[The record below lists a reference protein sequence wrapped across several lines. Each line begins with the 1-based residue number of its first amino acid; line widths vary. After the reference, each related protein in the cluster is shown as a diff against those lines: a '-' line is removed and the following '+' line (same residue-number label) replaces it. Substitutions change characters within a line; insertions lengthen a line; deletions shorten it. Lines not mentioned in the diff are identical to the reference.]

1 MATDERE
8 DRELM
13 DRLDRYLDR
22 LAERTGRSADDRAFD
37 ADLTDT
43 VTRFQ
48 TLGDRPMPDPAFV
61 ARLEKKIVDTAALTG
76 SVFPSPPLVPGL
88 NGRVTGRR
96 PVRPTLSSLRPH
108 RPWPLA
114 QISSALLFV
123 VVLLASI
130 VVLTREQTGPG
141 PISDVPMYRGG
152 AARTGEQS
160 GPGPHGRPTT
170 LWTFP
175 TGGRAL
181 GSPSVADGIVYAG
194 ADDGVLHALDAR
206 TGVERWQVK
215 LGGGIGAAPA
225 IVAGAVYAGDQ
236 AGNLY
241 ALDAATGVERWHAT
255 VGSGPQASLYASS
268 PVVVDGVVYVA
279 SGGGASTPAVVDG
292 VVYVGGVASTSL
304 PPTVLHAYDAA
315 TGTAYWSD
323 PAASGTGLTSP
334 GVYAIDA
341 ATGTE
346 RWHFGT
352 GGDVRGAPAVAGVVV
367 YAGSKDGTLSAID
380 AATGAARWQF
390 ATGKAITSSPAVVDG
405 VVYIGSTDGNLYA
418 LDAGTGAE
426 LWRAAVGPVRN
437 SAPGVA
443 DDAVYVVAGGNLL
456 ALDAGDGS
464 ERWRVPLG
472 QGADTSPVVAGGMV
486 FVGSIAEQTKSA
498 LVTALGDA
506 R

>member
-1 MATDERE
+1 MAIDERD
-8 DRELM
+8 DRAAM

-22 LAERTGRSADDRAFD
+22 LADRTGGSPEDRPLD
-37 ADLTDT
+37 AELTET
-43 VTRFQ
+43 IRRFGM
-48 TLGDRPMPDPAFV
+48 LGDRPNPDPAFV
-61 ARLEKKIVDTAALTG
+61 ANLEKKIVDTAALTG
-76 SVFPSPPLVPGL
+76 SVFPSPPLIPGL
-88 NGRVTGRR
+88 NGRATGRWPAR
-96 PVRPTLSSLRPH
+96 PSVPSLRP
-108 RPWPLA
+108 RRSWPLA
-114 QISSALLFV
+114 QLSSAALFV

-130 VVLTREQTGPG
+130 LVLTREQAGPG
-141 PISDVPMYRGG
+141 PIGNVPMFRGG
-152 AARTGEQS
+152 AARTGEQP
-160 GPGPHGRPTT
+160 GPGPHGLPTAR
-170 LWTFP
+170 WTFT

-215 LGGGIGAAPA
+215 LGAGIGAAPA
-225 IVAGAVYAGDQ
+225 IVDGAVYVGDQ

-241 ALDAATGVERWHAT
+241 ALDAATGAERWHVA
-255 VGSGPQASLYASS
+255 VGAGSAASLYASS
-268 PVVVDGVVYVA
+268 PVAVDGAVYVA
-279 SGGGASTPAVVDG
+279 SGGGASTPAVAGG
-292 VVYVGGVASTSL
+292 VVYVGGVASASL
-304 PPTVLHAYDAA
+304 PPTVLHALDAA
-315 TGTAYWSD
+315 TGAARWRYPTATT
-323 PAASGTGLTSP
+323 AGLTSP

-341 ATGTE
+341 ATGTQ
-346 RWHFGT
+346 RWHVAT
-352 GGDVRGAPAVAGVVV
+352 AGDVRGAPAVAGGIV
-367 YAGSKDGTLSAID
+367 YAGSKDGSLSAID

-405 VVYIGSTDGNLYA
+405 VVYVGSTDGNLYA

-426 LWRAAVGPVRN
+426 LWRAAVGAVRK
-437 SAPGVA
+437 SAPAVA
-443 DDAVYVVAGGNLL
+443 DDAVYVVADGTLI

-486 FVGSIAEQTKSA
+486 FVGSIAEPAKSA